1 MTQISYQLNSILA
14 EGSIY
19 TLYKGVAYLPDG
31 QTRDVAIKKLKPH
44 IVQDPVILSHLAGF
58 SDVARG
64 LQHPNLAP
72 LWDLGQHEGDYFY
85 VREYLPGC
93 SLQQLLDQVMQNEAI
108 LSPAMAVFIT
118 QEITEAIAALHRYRV
133 PGDQPIY
140 LFHGGLSPENV
151 ILTRIGGIVLTDA
164 GLDVIFWRNPE
175 LAHKL
180 QLQKGSYQP
189 PEYST
194 GQRPMRRGDAFG
206 VTALLYHMI
215 LSEPL
220 ALQENHWY
228 EDLGTT
234 PPSTKHPRITEQFD
248 KLLMDF
254 LHPVVEQREVQI
266 DQLRQELAKPGLL
279 RQSKAQRREAMAYI
293 EALVGQVLATPTPE
307 QLIDV
312 SPPFKLESLLPA
324 RPELPPP
331 HRRYRPPQF
340 DSTSSFNPLQTDIRY
355 TGAVAQ
361 NEPPHGDEHNDDEEL
376 EVTSLGS
383 LPPPEPLEETSTF
396 VGEEPQPEVVEVTES
411 KPLIELDEFI
421 EEEMEEDRTMMSPV
435 PQAPDSSD
443 NITPETVSASEFA
456 TMVAD
461 SAPEPIKVEK
471 KERATPIKANRP
483 PPPPPLAGPGGL
495 PVPPTTEETTAGSN
509 PPEQPV
515 EYTSPSPML
524 DEPVEDELDSTMISS
539 TPAEPEPEPEP
550 EPEIPQPIDLA
561 SAVPSALPSAS
572 TISQASPP
580 RSPVIESGTS
590 PNLTPPGIPHTEE
603 EPVELG
609 SDDLLQ
615 PISDE
620 QILQPISDDQ
630 IEDLHSVQFPQPVPV
645 QQFPSTPSTMAL
657 PLEQVQGYLPP
668 MDSGIPKPPEIAD
681 LGLGND
687 GTSTQ
692 TQASEGEPGIV
703 ETISLPIEQVTGSQ
717 KPPDSAKSLP
727 PDDGMERFGKF
738 VLLNRIAFGGMA
750 EVFRAKMEGAVGFQR
765 IVAIKRILPEY
776 SEDQTF
782 IEMFTDEARIAGSLT
797 HPHIVQI
804 NELGEVDGIYYISM
818 EMIDGIDL
826 ARVIKIR
833 RTLNM
838 PIPMGIILDTVIPV
852 CKALHYAHTAVDP
865 NNNPLHM
872 IHRDVTPHNI
882 LISKKGEIKLTDFG
896 IAKAAQNIAQTAV
909 GELKGKL
916 SYMAPEQAEGRPL
929 DQRTDIFQVGI
940 VMYEMLTLR
949 KMFEGNSDHS
959 VLHKIQNAMYPPPRQ
974 LVSNIPEALERIV
987 LKALAVDSTQRYQT
1001 AEELERDL
1009 THLRNS
1015 LPVQERNRD
1024 VSGFTREILAQ
1035 RDQILADIAANR
1047 RDPRIGMAPPL
1058 PQPAVPAFPSNPP
1071 MPSPMAPPQLQPQVA
1086 IGDAL
1091 QTESEV
1097 GGGSSSKSS
1106 KKSML
1111 STIIVVVMLILGGVV
1126 GFLVMSGPP
1135 PKPPTAPLR
1144 IQTKPAGA
1152 IVLLDGQKVGTTP
1165 LKSNIPFDTKPHVL
1179 QLLKKGY
1186 RPFTHNFRLQHE
1198 GDEVDLFL
1206 SLPKVKRRR

>member
-14 EGSIY
+14 EGAIY
-19 TLYKGVAYLPDG
+19 TLYRGLAYLPDG

-72 LWDLGQHEGDYFY
+72 LWDLGQHNGEYFF
-85 VREYLPGC
+85 VREFLPGC
-93 SLQQLLDQVMQNEAI
+93 SLQQLLQQVSQNEAI

-175 LAHKL
+175 LAHWL
-180 QLQKGSYQP
+180 QQQKGPYQP

-215 LSEPL
+215 MSEPL
-220 ALQENHWY
+220 PLRDTGWY
-228 EDLGTT
+228 DQLKNQV
-234 PPSTKHPRITEQFD
+234 PSSKHPRITEQFD
-248 KLLMDF
+248 QLLLDY
-254 LHPVVEQREVQI
+254 LHPAVDQRQVQI

-293 EALVGQVLATPTPE
+293 EALVGQVLAHPKPE
-307 QLIDV
+307 QAVDIE
-312 SPPFKLESLLPA
+312 PPFQLESLLPV
-324 RPELPPP
+324 RPELAPP

-340 DSTSSFNPLQTDIRY
+340 DNTASFQPIQTDIALKGVNAIPVDPGY
-355 TGAVAQ
+355 VHEEEG
-361 NEPPHGDEHNDDEEL
+361 GDDL
-376 EVTSLGS
+376 EVTTLGS
-383 LPPPEPLEETSTF
+383 LPPAEPLAPEFLVDDMNEATSLGSEPPEPFSAPKTF
-396 VGEEPQPEVVEVTES
+396 VGEEPSPA
-411 KPLIELDEFI
+411 PLSISPAQDQ
-421 EEEMEEDRTMMSPV
+421 DRTLMAPV
-435 PQAPDSSD
+435 PQAPDSSP
-443 NITPETVSASEFA
+443 PEIPPTAEEPGFETLAGSSSPEVEQPLGFG
-456 TMVAD
+456 
-461 SAPEPIKVEK
+461 APAAI
-471 KERATPIKANRP
+471 P
-483 PPPPPLAGPGGL
+483 PPGFTKTGPPVAGANGL
-495 PVPPTTEETTAGSN
+495 PLLTTPATTAS
-509 PPEQPV
+509 PAPQQPAPH
-515 EYTSPSPML
+515 EEILAISEGMEL
-524 DEPVEDELDSTMISS
+524 EEEDGLDSTMVSS
-539 TPAEPEPEPEP
+539 TPDEPEVQ
-550 EPEIPQPIDLA
+550 PQPPAPIDLA
-561 SAVPSALPSAS
+561 SVVPSALPSPS

-580 RSPVIESGTS
+580 RITPVDEGTS
-590 PNLTPPGIPHTEE
+590 PGHTPHNLEE
-603 EPVELG
+603 TADDASEVLGPDDLLEVIG
-609 SDDLLQ
+609 SDDAVEIPDVHLPQ
-615 PISDE
+615 AP
-620 QILQPISDDQ
+620 P
-630 IEDLHSVQFPQPVPV
+630 VQHFPQ
-645 QQFPSTPSTMAL
+645 TPSTMAL
-657 PLEQVQGYLPP
+657 PLDQVEGYLPQ
-668 MDSGIPKPPEIAD
+668 PPTTPPVSTAFD
-681 LGLGND
+681 NLGLPMD

-692 TQASEGEPGIV
+692 TQASDSDHPIV
-703 ETISLPIEQVTGSQ
+703 ETVALPIEQITGSQ
-717 KPPDSAKSLP
+717 KPPENAQPLP
-727 PDDGMERFGKF
+727 PADGMERFGKF

-776 SEDQTF
+776 SEDPTF
-782 IEMFTDEARIAGSLT
+782 IQMFTDEARIAGSLT

-833 RTLNM
+833 RTLAM
-838 PIPMGIILDTVIPV
+838 PIPLGVILDVVIPV

-865 NNNPLHM
+865 NNNPLQM

-916 SYMAPEQAEGRPL
+916 SYMSPEQAEGRPV

-940 VMYEMLTLR
+940 VLYEMLTLR

-974 LVSNIPEALERIV
+974 LVANIPELMEQIV
-987 LKALAVDSTQRYQT
+987 LRALAVDSRQRYQT
-1001 AEELERDL
+1001 ASELERDL

-1015 LPVQERNRD
+1015 LPIQERNRD
-1024 VSGFTREILAQ
+1024 VSAFTQEIIAQ

-1047 RDPRIGMAPPL
+1047 RDPRIGMAPPM
-1058 PQPAVPAFPSNPP
+1058 PQPPALQPP
-1071 MPSPMAPPQLQPQVA
+1071 PQQGGLPMAPMLDSAGPNIDLGEPQK
-1086 IGDAL
+1086 
-1091 QTESEV
+1091 TEQEL
-1097 GGGSSSKSS
+1097 GGKNKSTSTSKW
-1106 KKSML
+1106 
-1111 STIIVVVMLILGGVV
+1111 STIIIVIMLILGGVV
-1126 GFLVMSGPP
+1126 GYLVLSGPP

-1144 IQTKPAGA
+1144 IQTRPAGA
-1152 IVLLDGQKVGTTP
+1152 VVLLDGQKVGQTP
-1165 LKSNIPFDTKPHVL
+1165 LKTTIPFDTRPHVL

-1186 RPFTHNFRLQHE
+1186 KPFTHNFRLNQL

-1206 SLPKVKRRR
+1206 NLPRSKRR

>member
-1 MTQISYQLNSILA
+1 MTQISYQLNSLLA
-14 EGSIY
+14 EGAIY
-19 TLYKGVAYLPDG
+19 TLYRGLAYLPDG

-72 LWDLGQHEGDYFY
+72 LWDLGQHNREYFF

-93 SLQQLLDQVMQNEAI
+93 SLQQLLQQVSQNEAI

-175 LAHKL
+175 LAHWL
-180 QLQKGSYQP
+180 QQQKGFYQP

-215 LSEPL
+215 MSVPL
-220 ALQENHWY
+220 PLGTPGWY
-228 EDLGTT
+228 EQIQSKV
-234 PPSTKHPRITEQFD
+234 PSSQHPRITEQFD
-248 KLLMDF
+248 QLLLDF
-254 LHPVVEQREVQI
+254 LHPAVDQRRVQI

-279 RQSKAQRREAMAYI
+279 RQSKAQRREAMSYI
-293 EALVGQVLATPTPE
+293 EALVGQVLSHHNNE
-307 QLIDV
+307 QAVDIE
-312 SPPFKLESLLPA
+312 PPFQLESLLPL

-340 DSTSSFNPLQTDIRY
+340 DNTASFQPIQTD
-355 TGAVAQ
+355 VALKGVTAIPADPGYSH
-361 NEPPHGDEHNDDEEL
+361 EDEKGDEL
-376 EVTSLGS
+376 EVTTLGS
-383 LPPPEPLEETSTF
+383 LPPPEPLAPEFLVEDMNEATSLGSEPPEPLDTFHTF
-396 VGEEPQPEVVEVTES
+396 VGQEPSPNALSISPPQ
-411 KPLIELDEFI
+411 DQ
-421 EEEMEEDRTMMSPV
+421 DRTLMAPA
-435 PQAPDSSD
+435 PKAPDSSP
-443 NITPETVSASEFA
+443 PEIPRTAEEPSFETIAGS
-456 TMVAD
+456 
-461 SAPEPIKVEK
+461 SSPEIQQPIGFQ
-471 KERATPIKANRP
+471 TSDTNP
-483 PPPPPLAGPGGL
+483 PPGFTKTGPPIAGANGL
-495 PVPPTTEETTAGSN
+495 PFLTSSTTTAS
-509 PPEQPV
+509 PTPQQPADHA
-515 EYTSPSPML
+515 EILAITEDMML
-524 DEPVEDELDSTMISS
+524 EEGDGLDSTMVSA
-539 TPAEPEPEPEP
+539 TPEESAPILEPPAT
-550 EPEIPQPIDLA
+550 IDLA
-561 SAVPSALPSAS
+561 SVLPSALPSPS

-580 RSPVIESGTS
+580 RIPQDDFGTS
-590 PNLTPPGIPHTEE
+590 PGHTPPKLDETADDASDA
-603 EPVELG
+603 LG
-609 SDDLLQ
+609 PDDLLEV
-615 PISDE
+615 ID
-620 QILQPISDDQ
+620 SDDAVE
-630 IEDLHSVQFPQPVPV
+630 IPDVQHPPALPVQRFPQ
-645 QQFPSTPSTMAL
+645 TPPTMAL
-657 PLEQVQGYLPP
+657 PLEQVEGYLPQ
-668 MDSGIPKPPEIAD
+668 PPATPPTSTAFEN
-681 LGLGND
+681 LGLPMD

-692 TQASEGEPGIV
+692 TQASDSEPPIV
-703 ETISLPIEQVTGSQ
+703 ETVSLPLEQMTGSQ
-717 KPPDSAKSLP
+717 KPPDNAQSWSP
-727 PDDGMERFGKF
+727 EDGMERFGKF

-776 SEDQTF
+776 SEDPTF
-782 IEMFTDEARIAGSLT
+782 IQMFTDEARIAGSLT

-833 RTLNM
+833 RTLGM
-838 PIPMGIILDTVIPV
+838 PIPLGIILDVVIPV

-865 NNNPLHM
+865 NNNPLQM

-916 SYMAPEQAEGRPL
+916 SYMSPEQAEGRPV

-940 VMYEMLTLR
+940 VLYEMLTLH

-959 VLHKIQNAMYPPPRQ
+959 VLHKIQNAMYPAPRQ
-974 LVSNIPEALERIV
+974 IVANIPELMEQIV
-987 LKALAVDSTQRYQT
+987 LRALAVHSNQRYQT
-1001 AEELERDL
+1001 AAELEHDL
-1009 THLRNS
+1009 TNLRNS
-1015 LPVQERNRD
+1015 LPIQERNLD
-1024 VSGFTREILAQ
+1024 VSVFTLEIIAQ

-1047 RDPRIGMAPPL
+1047 RDPRIGIAPPL
-1058 PQPAVPAFPSNPP
+1058 PQPSALQPPSQQGGL
-1071 MPSPMAPPQLQPQVA
+1071 PMAPMLDAAAPNIELGEPQK
-1086 IGDAL
+1086 
-1091 QTESEV
+1091 TEQEL
-1097 GGGSSSKSS
+1097 GGKSKSS
-1106 KKSML
+1106 SASKW
-1111 STIIVVVMLILGGVV
+1111 STIIIFIMLILGGIV
-1126 GFLVMSGPP
+1126 GYLVLSGPK

-1144 IQTKPAGA
+1144 IQTRPAGA
-1152 IVLLDGQKVGTTP
+1152 IVLLDGQKVGQTP
-1165 LKSNIPFDTKPHVL
+1165 LKTLIPFDTRPHVL

-1186 RPFTHNFRLQHE
+1186 KPFTHNFRLHQM

-1206 SLPKVKRRR
+1206 NLPKSKRR